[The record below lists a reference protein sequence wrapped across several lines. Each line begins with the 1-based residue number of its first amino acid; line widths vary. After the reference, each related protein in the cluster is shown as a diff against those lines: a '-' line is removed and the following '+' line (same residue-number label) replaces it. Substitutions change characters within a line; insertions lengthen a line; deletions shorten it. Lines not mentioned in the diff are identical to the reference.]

1 MGEKIVTK
9 KAPTIQEV
17 ARQAGVSIGT
27 ASNVMHGKSELHS
40 PKTAQKVWESARSLG
55 YRSNHLARS
64 LARQRTATLGV
75 VTERHQ
81 PMMIRN
87 LYFSYLLDGFLEHA
101 VPHTYQIKLI
111 SVLNDD
117 PQNGV
122 LHIENGTVDGAVLI
136 APVIDSPL
144 LSWAQQSRLPVV
156 VIGSTL
162 PESFGLTCVDVDNEQ
177 ATRQA
182 IEWLIQQGHRR
193 IGFVKGDPLHW
204 SAYQREQAYLRSMQ
218 EHGIV
223 PPQDWLVQGDY
234 MLDSGRK
241 AMEQLLK
248 CRPPLTAIFAS
259 NDQMA
264 LGIMDACRQY
274 RIRVPAEVS
283 VVGFDNVEHA
293 ALTIPTLTTVHHP
306 VREIGMQAAELL
318 IEQVETDKRF
328 AKRVLLPG
336 ELVVRDS
343 TRPLEAEA
351 MSASTRV
358 RSTNQ

>member
-1 MGEKIVTK
+1 LTQ

-17 ARQAGVSIGT
+17 ARHAGVSIGT
-27 ASNVMHGKSELHS
+27 ASNVLHGKSDLHS
-40 PKTAQKVWESARSLG
+40 SKTSQKVWDSAKALG

-64 LARQRTATLGV
+64 LARQRTNTLGV

-87 LYFSYLLDGFLEHA
+87 LYFGYLLDGFLEYA
-101 VPHTYQIKLI
+101 VPHAYQVKLI
-111 SVLNDD
+111 SILNDD

-122 LHIENGTVDGAVLI
+122 LHIENGTVDGVILI

-156 VIGSTL
+156 VCGSTL
-162 PESFGLTCVDVDNEQ
+162 PESSGLTCVDVNNEQ
-177 ATRQA
+177 AVRQA
-182 IEWLIQQGHRR
+182 VEWLIQQGHRR
-193 IGFVKGDPLHW
+193 IGFVKGDRLHW
-204 SAYQREQAYLRSMQ
+204 SARQREQAYMRTMQ
-218 EHGIV
+218 EHGIT
-223 PPQDWLVQGDY
+223 PQQDWLAQGDY

-248 CRPPLTAIFAS
+248 CRPPLTAILAA

-264 LGIMDACRQY
+264 LGIIDACRQY
-274 RIRVPAEVS
+274 RVRIPAEVS

-293 ALTIPTLTTVHHP
+293 ALTIPALTTVHHP
-306 VREIGMQAAELL
+306 VREIGMRAAELL
-318 IEQVETDKRF
+318 IEQVETGERF

-336 ELVVRDS
+336 ELVVRES
-343 TRPLEAEA
+343 TRPLETEA
-351 MSASTRV
+351 VSATNHNRT
-358 RSTNQ
+358 TNQ